1 MDESQEV
8 VPAEVSAPEQVAT
21 AAPEPE
27 VTAPEAVEPAAE
39 APKTF
44 SQEELDAAIGKRLA
58 REQRKWEREQAAK
71 AAEKQLKTP
80 VEIPPIEQ
88 FNSPEEYADL
98 LAERK
103 AEELLAR
110 REQARMQ
117 SETLEAFAD
126 NTVKLGTYSAASGST
141 MIVTGSRVGIGTTSP
156 QTPLQILRDTTGN
169 GTNIEEAN
177 MAFTVLSAAGQS
189 KISIGASNAGNYG
202 YVQVMQDATSW
213 TSRNLT
219 LQPRGGN
226 VGIGTYTPA
235 YRLEVSTDSAAKPST
250 NTWTIA
256 SDSRVKENIRP
267 YSKGLDALLQIN
279 PIEYDYNGKANFIQ
293 GYGGIGIIAQDVLG
307 IIPEGV
313 STYFRKLNPEDEEDT
328 ELYNFNSHPLTYIMI
343 NAIKELKAEIEVLKN
358 K

>member
-21 AAPEPE
+21 AAPETE

-110 REQARMQ
+110 REQARAQ
-117 SETLEAFAD
+117 SEILESFHDREEEARNKYDDFEQVAYNPKLPITNEMAQTIQSSEVGPDIAYYLGSNPKEADRISRLSPLQQAKELGKIEAKLAD
-126 NTVKLGTYSAASGST
+126 NPVVKKTSSAPAPIAPITARSSGSPAT
-141 MIVTGSRVGIGTTSP
+141 
-156 QTPLQILRDTTGN
+156 DTTDPRSIKSMS
-169 GTNIEEAN
+169 TSEWIEAERQRQIKKWEA
-177 MAFTVLSAAGQS
+177 Q
-189 KISIGASNAGNYG
+189 
-202 YVQVMQDATSW
+202 
-213 TSRNLT
+213 RN
-219 LQPRGGN
+219 R
-226 VGIGTYTPA
+226 
-235 YRLEVSTDSAAKPST
+235 
-250 NTWTIA
+250 
-256 SDSRVKENIRP
+256 
-267 YSKGLDALLQIN
+267 
-279 PIEYDYNGKANFIQ
+279 
-293 GYGGIGIIAQDVLG
+293 
-307 IIPEGV
+307 
-313 STYFRKLNPEDEEDT
+313 
-328 ELYNFNSHPLTYIMI
+328 
-343 NAIKELKAEIEVLKN
+343 
-358 K
+358 